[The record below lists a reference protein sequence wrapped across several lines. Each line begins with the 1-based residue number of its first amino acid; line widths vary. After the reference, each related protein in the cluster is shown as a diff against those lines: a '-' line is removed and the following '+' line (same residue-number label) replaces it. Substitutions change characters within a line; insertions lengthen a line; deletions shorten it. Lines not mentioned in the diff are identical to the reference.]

1 MAAAPLLAGVR
12 VLDLTRMLA
21 GPYGTM
27 LLADLGAEVI
37 KVEDPGEGDPI
48 RRMGPPWM
56 AGESPYFLGIN
67 RNKKSVTL
75 DLKEPRGRE
84 LFLRL
89 VAVSD
94 VVFDNFRPGV
104 AERLGVDPESC
115 RRARPDIITCSVSA
129 FGADGPYRDLP
140 AFDLIL
146 QAMGGGMSVTGEEGG
161 RPVRMGIPIADLAG
175 GVFGALA
182 VCAALCHRERTGE
195 GRHIDLGL
203 LDLQVSLLT
212 YLAMYHWADGRVP
225 GPSGTGHQTVV
236 PYDAFRASDG
246 RYLVVAVFTER
257 FWGPFCKVL
266 GLPELAERYPTNEDR
281 LARKAELMEILTRRF
296 AERPA
301 DAWVAELW
309 EAGVPAGP
317 VNTVDRVLTDP
328 QVLHRG
334 MVVEASRPHPVAGP
348 HRLLGNPLA
357 AGEPQAFE
365 PAPLLGQH
373 TEEVLGSLLG
383 LGPAELDA
391 LRADGVI

>member
-1 MAAAPLLAGVR
+1 MAGSLSRVR

-37 KVEDPGEGDPI
+37 KVEDPGGGDPI
-48 RRMGPPWM
+48 RRMGPPWS

-67 RNKKSVTL
+67 RNKKGVTL
-75 DLKEPRGRE
+75 DLKREEGRE

-104 AERLGVDPESC
+104 AERLGVDPEAC

-182 VCAALCHRERTGE
+182 VCGALFHRERTGE

-236 PYDAFRASDG
+236 PYDAFRAADG
-246 RYLVVAVFTER
+246 RYVVVAVFTER
-257 FWGPFCKVL
+257 FWLPLCEVL
-266 GLPELAERYPTNEDR
+266 GMPELAERYPTNAER
-281 LARKAELMEILTRRF
+281 LANKEELMTVLARRF
-296 AERPA
+296 TERSS
-301 DAWVAELW
+301 DQWVAELW
-309 EAGVPAGP
+309 GASVPAGP

-334 MVVEASRPHPVAGP
+334 MVVETSRPHPVAGA

-357 AGEPQAFE
+357 VGHHQSFE
-365 PAPLLGQH
+365 PAPLHGEH
-373 TEEVLGSLLG
+373 TDEVLGTLLG
-383 LGPAELDA
+383 LDRGDLER
-391 LRADGVI
+391 LRAEGVI

>member
-1 MAAAPLLAGVR
+1 MTGPDVLAGVR

-67 RNKKSVTL
+67 RNKKSITL
-75 DLKEPRGRE
+75 DLKVPRGRE

-115 RRARPDIITCSVSA
+115 RRARADIITCSVSA
-129 FGADGPYRDLP
+129 FGSDGPYRDLP

-182 VCAALCHRERTGE
+182 VCAALFHRERTGE

-236 PYDAFRASDG
+236 PYDAFLAADG
-246 RYLVVAVFTER
+246 RYVVVAVFTER
-257 FWGPFCKVL
+257 FWAPFCRVI
-266 GLPELAERYPTNEDR
+266 GMPELADRYPTNDER
-281 LARKAELMEILTRRF
+281 LARKDELMALLGRRF

-301 DAWVAELW
+301 DEWVADLW
-309 EAGVPAGP
+309 AAGIPAGP

-334 MVVEASRPHPVAGP
+334 MVVETSRPHPVAGT

-357 AGEPQAFE
+357 AGTPQRFE

-373 TEEVLGSLLG
+373 TEEVLGGLLG
-383 LGPAELDA
+383 LSAGELDR
-391 LRADGVI
+391 LREEEGI